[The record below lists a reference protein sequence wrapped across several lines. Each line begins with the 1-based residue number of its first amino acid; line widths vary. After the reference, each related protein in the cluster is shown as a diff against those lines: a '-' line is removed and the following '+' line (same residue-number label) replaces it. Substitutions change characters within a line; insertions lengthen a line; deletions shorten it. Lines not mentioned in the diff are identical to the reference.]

1 MTEMNCTDTSPQYM
15 RNGLPLRLVE
25 RYEPRSG
32 IWHGRRERGNSI
44 ATGHYHF
51 GGPSFDEIQLVI
63 PEETKEEAQLTA
75 HICER
80 ALRQVF
86 KRFEVHPELKKLVNQ
101 LAGRTVHVNFV
112 EGNDLLID
120 LDTRTQTIYLACDL
134 T

>member
-25 RYEPRSG
+25 CYESRSG

-44 ATGHYHF
+44 ATGYYHF

-75 HICER
+75 HICDLPVPLCNLYHLENSER
-80 ALRQVF
+80 RL
-86 KRFEVHPELKKLVNQ
+86 
-101 LAGRTVHVNFV
+101 
-112 EGNDLLID
+112 EGNRHLESVNL
-120 LDTRTQTIYLACDL
+120 
-134 T
+134 